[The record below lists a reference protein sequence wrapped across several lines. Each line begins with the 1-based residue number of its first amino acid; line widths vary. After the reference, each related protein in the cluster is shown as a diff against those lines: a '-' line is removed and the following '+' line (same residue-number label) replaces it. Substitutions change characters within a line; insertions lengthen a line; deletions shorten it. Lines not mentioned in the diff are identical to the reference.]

1 MAISTSTRRRPA
13 AAKEAMTA
21 AGPLGLAAA
30 VIDQALEDAG
40 RDDLEGIQARRWLAG
55 QEPYPALTLEYCLDA
70 IGIDRGSF
78 VELVRMRRRPVAGVN
93 NNGRSPL
100 PSP

>member
-1 MAISTSTRRRPA
+1 MAYSARRRPA

-55 QEPYPALTLEYCLDA
+55 RVPGPALTLEYCLDA
-70 IGIDRGSF
+70 IGIDPALF
-78 VELVRMRRRPVAGVN
+78 AELVRSRARPVANAVDPQKKG
-93 NNGRSPL
+93 GAYQLR
-100 PSP
+100 